1 MKRIKNV
8 KSKVLVNVITGIR
21 TIGSILMIPLYFK
34 YGALV
39 TAITAGIIFATDF
52 IDGFLARRLHAQTFF
67 GSLLDAL
74 SDKLLGIS
82 ILIVLT
88 TANNIFLLSILFE
101 LAILLTNYISAQR
114 GNNVK
119 TIMVGKIKTCL
130 LDVCLVLGLLVLSLN
145 EIQVTL
151 SFSSKS
157 FLSII
162 TSNDILNVICILLI
176 ISQFIVLV
184 EYIRKAII
192 QEKQKNKENNQK
204 ENKQNNKLK
213 KKNKEELLF
222 ALFDTDFFI
231 ENRDGGIKK
240 LLYKTDKNTKK

>member
-1 MKRIKNV
+1 MY
-8 KSKVLVNVITGIR
+8 L
-21 TIGSILMIPLYFK
+21 
-34 YGALV
+34 
-39 TAITAGIIFATDF
+39 
-52 IDGFLARRLHAQTFF
+52 
-67 GSLLDAL
+67 
-74 SDKLLGIS
+74 
-82 ILIVLT
+82 
-88 TANNIFLLSILFE
+88 
-101 LAILLTNYISAQR
+101 
-114 GNNVK
+114 
-119 TIMVGKIKTCL
+119 
-130 LDVCLVLGLLVLSLN
+130 LGLLVLSLN